1 MKKKENMNENN
12 INENN
17 KSEENNNKNEGE
29 ENKEENKLNINNI
42 NEDNKDEA
50 LQLISSNRKITE
62 EEINSCPILILK
74 EQDGKLLQGKEI
86 TINASGMIGGRNLKD
101 GVSIFGKKNNN
112 NDNFKHDFEL
122 NYEENLNYP
131 YIFAIYYQREFKN
144 YSLRAFSGKES
155 DNRILYVKLNNN
167 YSLPLKQKEIFS
179 AGNIVF
185 QVTPIEN
192 NKIEVLNLSK
202 KNEEEEQK
210 KIFDPNE
217 IKEISIGRDKKCD
230 FSFPKDKSFSRIQ
243 TTFLFDDDKKEWI
256 IIDGSKTKSSTNGTW
271 IFGTHSFEIKDQLM
285 VEILNSKIIFSLRI
299 QNKH

>member
-50 LQLISSNRKITE
+50 LQLISSNREITE

>member
-17 KSEENNNKNEGE
+17 NMNENNNKNEGE

-50 LQLISSNRKITE
+50 LQLISSNREITE

-271 IFGTHSFEIKDQLM
+271 IFGTHTFEIKDQLM

>member
-1 MKKKENMNENN
+1 MKKKENINENN

-17 KSEENNNKNEGE
+17 KSDENNNKNEGE
-29 ENKEENKLNINNI
+29 EKKEENKLNIDNI

-50 LQLISSNRKITE
+50 LQLIGSNREITE

>member
-1 MKKKENMNENN
+1 MNENN

-17 KSEENNNKNEGE
+17 KRENDENKNEGE
-29 ENKEENKLNINNI
+29 ENKEENKLNIDNI

-50 LQLISSNRKITE
+50 LQLISSNREITE

-112 NDNFKHDFEL
+112 NENFKLDFEL

-256 IIDGSKTKSSTNGTW
+256 IIDGSKTKSSTNGNW
-271 IFGTHSFEIKDQLM
+271 IFGTHSF
-285 VEILNSKIIFSLRI
+285 EILNSKIIFSLRI

>member
-50 LQLISSNRKITE
+50 LQLISSNREITE

-256 IIDGSKTKSSTNGTW
+256 IIDGSKTKNSTNGNW
-271 IFGTHSFEIKDQLM
+271 IFGTHSFEVKDQLM

>member
-17 KSEENNNKNEGE
+17 KSEENNNKNEGD
-29 ENKEENKLNINNI
+29 KEENKLNIDNI

-50 LQLISSNRKITE
+50 LQLISSNREITE

>member
-50 LQLISSNRKITE
+50 LQLISSNREITE

-122 NYEENLNYP
+122 NNEENLNYP

>member
-50 LQLISSNRKITE
+50 LQLISSNREITE

-131 YIFAIYYQREFKN
+131 YIFAINYQREFKN

>member
-17 KSEENNNKNEGE
+17 KRENDENKNEGE
-29 ENKEENKLNINNI
+29 ENKEENKLNIDNI

-50 LQLISSNRKITE
+50 LQLINSNREITE

-112 NDNFKHDFEL
+112 NENFKLDFEL

-230 FSFPKDKSFSRIQ
+230 LSFPKDKSFSRIQ

>member
-12 INENN
+12 IN
-17 KSEENNNKNEGE
+17 ENNNKNEGE

-50 LQLISSNRKITE
+50 LQLISSNREITE

>member
-50 LQLISSNRKITE
+50 LQLISSNREITE

-144 YSLRAFSGKES
+144 YSLRAFSGKER

-167 YSLPLKQKEIFS
+167 YSLPLK
-179 AGNIVF
+179 
-185 QVTPIEN
+185 
-192 NKIEVLNLSK
+192 
-202 KNEEEEQK
+202 
-210 KIFDPNE
+210 
-217 IKEISIGRDKKCD
+217 
-230 FSFPKDKSFSRIQ
+230 
-243 TTFLFDDDKKEWI
+243 
-256 IIDGSKTKSSTNGTW
+256 
-271 IFGTHSFEIKDQLM
+271 
-285 VEILNSKIIFSLRI
+285 
-299 QNKH
+299 

>member
-1 MKKKENMNENN
+1 MKKKENINENN

-17 KSEENNNKNEGE
+17 KSDENNNKNEGE
-29 ENKEENKLNINNI
+29 EKKEENKLNIDNI

-50 LQLISSNRKITE
+50 LQLIGSNREITE

-86 TINASGMIGGRNLKD
+86 TINASGMIWGRNLKD
-101 GVSIFGKKNNN
+101 VVSIFGKKNNN
-112 NDNFKHDFEL
+112 NNNFKHDFEI

-131 YIFAIYYQREFKN
+131 YIFTIYYQREFKN

-179 AGNIVF
+179 ARNIVF

-210 KIFDPNE
+210 KIFYPNE

>member
-50 LQLISSNRKITE
+50 LQLISSNREITE

-299 QNKH
+299 QDKH

>member
-17 KSEENNNKNEGE
+17 KRENDENKNEGE

-50 LQLISSNRKITE
+50 LQLISSNREITE

>member
-17 KSEENNNKNEGE
+17 NMNENNNKNEGE

-50 LQLISSNRKITE
+50 LQLISSNREITE

>member
-17 KSEENNNKNEGE
+17 KRENDENKNEGE
-29 ENKEENKLNINNI
+29 ENKEENKLNIDNI

-50 LQLISSNRKITE
+50 LQLISSNREITE
-62 EEINSCPILILK
+62 EEINSYPILILK

-112 NDNFKHDFEL
+112 NENFKLDFEL